1 MKGAATSALAAAW
14 RCARFEFRLDG
25 EHEIDDVERGEP
37 LAERSG
43 DGAGRIVNIA
53 SIVGF
58 TGYSGVAVCAAA
70 IRHGLTF
77 DPVMIFKILVIPAL
91 TISNVGA
98 VPLARHIAS
107 PTRCNGLSY

>member
-1 MKGAATSALAAAW
+1 
-14 RCARFEFRLDG
+14 
-25 EHEIDDVERGEP
+25 
-37 LAERSG
+37 
-43 DGAGRIVNIA
+43 

-98 VPLARHIAS
+98 VPLARHRVPHQMQRSKLLNDTKNQTLIREK
-107 PTRCNGLSY
+107 TIYTCLTCNYNFAWAAGLSGRVQSIFPR